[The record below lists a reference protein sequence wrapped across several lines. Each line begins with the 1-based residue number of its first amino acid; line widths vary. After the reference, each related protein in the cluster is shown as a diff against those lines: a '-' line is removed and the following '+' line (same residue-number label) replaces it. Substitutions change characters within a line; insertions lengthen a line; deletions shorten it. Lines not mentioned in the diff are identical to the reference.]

1 MHVRCLLQ
9 VIIRGLSGFAYK
21 HRLLCG
27 QGNVRDVFRKEK
39 KKYISFKGTM
49 MLFFFWHNQVTDN
62 AFFMGYETLSHEQC
76 KT

>member
-1 MHVRCLLQ
+1 M
-9 VIIRGLSGFAYK
+9 
-21 HRLLCG
+21 
-27 QGNVRDVFRKEK
+27 RDVFRKEK